1 MVRPS
6 FPTSVTQSQNLRN
19 LWFTVFAS
27 ILLVSCGSG
36 IISYGG
42 QYVRAQLQIQCI
54 TNMADYEQE
63 LAECMVHDIKD
74 ALSRGIKH
82 YNAKGELLD
91 DVMSIIICM
100 MTEGDIRR
108 EES

>member
-1 MVRPS
+1 
-6 FPTSVTQSQNLRN
+6 
-19 LWFTVFAS
+19 
-27 ILLVSCGSG
+27 
-36 IISYGG
+36 
-42 QYVRAQLQIQCI
+42 
-54 TNMADYEQE
+54 MADYEQE